1 MYDTI
6 DCFRSKLYIIY
17 PTSKLGVFYCNE
29 YVYSNTQE
37 SCKNVPSLFWSVP
50 TNERGNTTAH
60 ALTSFSIDI
69 GSRNKAE
76 KPTFLC
82 QFCIGLSI
90 LGDTKMRREGSDHN
104 NETGR
109 ERGLPGR
116 NCVNKHHQAMNAVS
130 FVIEK
135 ERKEGG
141 TL

>member
-1 MYDTI
+1 MRQ
-6 DCFRSKLYIIY
+6 RSI
-17 PTSKLGVFYCNE
+17 GVFCCNE

-37 SCKNVPSLFWSVP
+37 SCKNVPSLFWLVP
-50 TNERGNTTAH
+50 TNKRGNTTAH

-109 ERGLPGR
+109 EGFQGEI
-116 NCVNKHHQAMNAVS
+116 A
-130 FVIEK
+130 
-135 ERKEGG
+135 
-141 TL
+141 